1 MTNFIDYINWRGD
14 LSFEQSPLNDVDNLI
29 FAQLAYTNFDEIFQ
43 TGKEEMTIKEFGER
57 FFAKYTEAEI
67 EKTFIQNV
75 YAAAIIEKAMKSERF
90 ADLKLYGYVTKIDY
104 EKVRQFAAV
113 TIVINEDVE
122 YVAFRGTDNT
132 IVGWR
137 EDFNMSFLSP
147 VPAQIEAVKYMN
159 KIGKKSKSF
168 FLGGH
173 SKGGNLAVYAATK
186 CDATV
191 QKKIKTIFNN
201 DGPGFGNGFM
211 DGIDYKEIS
220 GKIRTIIPQSSAVG
234 IMLEHEKNYKVI
246 KSNQIAFRQHDTLSW
261 EVLGTGFIYL
271 EELTKGSKHVGKTI
285 TNWLDTL
292 NKDEKAEF
300 IEALF
305 GILEAPGAKTLEDV
319 FTEKWTILKNIKN
332 LDEDTRKAIFKA
344 IGLLITENNKIIKHN
359 IFKNTPFKPNDE
371 KISLE

>member
-104 EKVRQFAAV
+104 E
-113 TIVINEDVE
+113 
-122 YVAFRGTDNT
+122 
-132 IVGWR
+132 
-137 EDFNMSFLSP
+137 
-147 VPAQIEAVKYMN
+147 
-159 KIGKKSKSF
+159 
-168 FLGGH
+168 
-173 SKGGNLAVYAATK
+173 
-186 CDATV
+186 
-191 QKKIKTIFNN
+191 N

-271 EELTKGSKHVGKTI
+271 EELTKGSKHVVKTI